1 MTLKI
6 SKSRPYRKLEMPLG
20 KEQEVLINTMSLCRP
35 QPTMT
40 TREELN
46 SAVWMVAPRT

>member
-6 SKSRPYRKLEMPLG
+6 SKSRPYKQLEMPLG
-20 KEQEVLINTMSLCRP
+20 REQAVLINTISLCRP
-35 QPTMT
+35 QPTIT

-46 SAVWMVAPRT
+46 NAVWMVAPRT